1 MIGDGGGK
9 PVRFRISIC
18 FAASVWRTQRHTL
31 KIIQSK
37 SASKLKKN
45 IKKAWKKKKLPA
57 CAI

>member
-1 MIGDGGGK
+1 MEVVVIGDGGGK

-37 SASKLKKN
+37 TASKLKKKK
-45 IKKAWKKKKLPA
+45 IK
-57 CAI
+57 